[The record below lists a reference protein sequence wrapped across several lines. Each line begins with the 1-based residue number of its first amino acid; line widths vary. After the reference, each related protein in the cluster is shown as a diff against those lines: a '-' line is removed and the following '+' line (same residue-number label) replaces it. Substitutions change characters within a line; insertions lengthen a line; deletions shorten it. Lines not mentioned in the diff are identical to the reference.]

1 MTRFLISAATLLA
14 LTAVAASAAEMP
26 KELRGVWCAT
36 AQENI
41 YRSCREADSEDNL
54 DVSASKFYVAEGTEC
69 VPLSITRNTSG
80 HFVVRASCTFNDGAR
95 SGRVLQRWRL
105 FNSGRR
111 LEIRDANTGPSGIEP
126 TKIGIERTVP
136 LPQPR
141 PYTYLPPE
149 AQPTEEE
156 KQEAWRSVQGE
167 LPWAKPLPHLP
178 AATPATQ
185 ASEKWERDFRQ
196 CHIRK
201 WFSVD
206 ELAEMAW
213 QRDTGWTIII
223 EEDQIGDLEK
233 AMRVIKKCK
242 AFQKCLGD
250 RHAGKVKR
258 CYYNDKR
265 WQLDEK

>member
-1 MTRFLISAATLLA
+1 VATIQQRAPVGDTRRQYGAIGDRADKDRHRTHSA
-14 LTAVAASAAEMP
+14 
-26 KELRGVWCAT
+26 
-36 AQENI
+36 
-41 YRSCREADSEDNL
+41 
-54 DVSASKFYVAEGTEC
+54 
-69 VPLSITRNTSG
+69 
-80 HFVVRASCTFNDGAR
+80 
-95 SGRVLQRWRL
+95 
-105 FNSGRR
+105 
-111 LEIRDANTGPSGIEP
+111 
-126 TKIGIERTVP
+126 